1 MTMSGEWN
9 RDDPRCPSSLLSI
22 GGILVKEFWNCLR
35 LYSWAIQVKTTLESH
50 FLSLVT
56 TLFPRLDKTDWCNLT
71 AGSGMIL
78 GANDVFEEAN
88 EWLAFSFLF

>member
-1 MTMSGEWN
+1 MSGEWN
-9 RDDPRCPSSLLSI
+9 RDDPRSPSSLLSI
-22 GGILVKEFWNCLR
+22 GGILVKGFWNGLR
-35 LYSWAIQVKTTLESH
+35 LHSWAVQLKSTLESH

-56 TLFPRLDKTDWCNLT
+56 TLFPRLDETGWCNLT

-88 EWLAFSFLF
+88 EWLAFICLF